1 MKNFFKNK
9 LFIIIFTIFI
19 DSLGFGILVP
29 IIPLL
34 LADPAASFYLLPP
47 DVSVETGY
55 ILLGLIT
62 AIFPLMQL
70 FSTTIFGQLSDKF
83 GRRPIVLYTI
93 IGTSVSYFLFAIG
106 IATKNIPLLFVSR
119 ALAGITAGNLS
130 VAQAAIAD
138 ITDPAHRV
146 KNFGLIGAAFG
157 LGFILGPFIGGK
169 LSDPSVLPF
178 FNPTIPFIFAGLLSL
193 YNAFSVK
200 VFYSETNK
208 HIDPHATLNWGKSL
222 TNIAKAFQLKDIRF
236 LYLVNF
242 LFFSGFTFFIT
253 FFSIYLIDRFQF
265 SPSAI
270 GDFFSFIGIWIVI
283 TQGFITRN
291 VAKYVDASMVLRFT
305 IILDGIFIG
314 LLYFAPNS
322 FILYLINPFIAI
334 CNGLSFANMAGL
346 ISRSVDAKVQGE
358 ILGINASIQ
367 ALAQLIPPVLSGFI
381 AATFAPEA
389 PLIAASVIIISSG
402 ILYNLF
408 YKPAP
413 RPEHIPGY

>member
-9 LFIIIFTIFI
+9 LFIIIFTIFL
-19 DSLGFGILVP
+19 DSLGFGILIPV
-29 IIPLL
+29 IPLL
-34 LADPAASFYLLPP
+34 LADPQSSSYLLPP
-47 DVSVETGY
+47 SVSLQTGY

-83 GRRPIVLYTI
+83 GRKPIVLYTLF
-93 IGTSVSYFLFAIG
+93 GTAASYFLFAFG
-106 IATKNIPLLFVSR
+106 IAIKSIPLLFASR
-119 ALAGITAGNLS
+119 ALAGITSGNLS

-169 LSDPSVLPF
+169 LSDPHVLPF

-193 YNAFSVK
+193 YNAVSVK
-200 VFYSETNK
+200 MFFSETNK

-222 TNIAKAFQLKDIRF
+222 SNIGKAFQLKDIRF
-236 LYLVNF
+236 LYLINF

-253 FFSIYLIDRFQF
+253 FFSIYLIHRFHF
-265 SPSAI
+265 SPSSI
-270 GDFFSFIGIWIVI
+270 GDFFSFIGLWIVI
-283 TQGFITRN
+283 TQGLITRQ
-291 VAKYVDASMVLRFT
+291 VAKYFDASKVLRFT
-305 IILDGIFIG
+305 IIADGIFIG
-314 LLYFAPNS
+314 LLYFAPHAG
-322 FILYLINPFIAI
+322 ILYLINPFIAI

-358 ILGINASIQ
+358 ILGINASVQ

-381 AATFAPEA
+381 AASFAPEA
-389 PLIAASVIIISSG
+389 PLIAASFMIIFAG
-402 ILYNLF
+402 ILYNIF

-413 RPEHIPGY
+413 QPEHIAGY